1 MKEGEKQAQ
10 WETVAYFKHKSNNKY
25 LHASTKVT
33 KKSAGEEQGDGER
46 ERQWEEEGENV
57 KVNFTLDCWP

>member
-1 MKEGEKQAQ
+1 MKEEERQRHAQ

-33 KKSAGEEQGDGER
+33 KKSAV
-46 ERQWEEEGENV
+46 EEEGNQERG
-57 KVNFTLDCWP
+57 